1 MSIAPQVGAAIIS
14 GGASLLGG
22 LFGGF
27 SNKTAQDRANETNLK
42 IARETN
48 QNQYQMF
55 QEQNAFNERMY
66 NQMQQYNT
74 PAAQMQRYTDAG
86 INPYIAAGNVQT
98 GNAQSALQSAQP
110 PQLQMAQVAPAFGM
124 GDAIQNSFSQIG
136 NVIAQ
141 YAQNELAMAQAKK
154 TNAEANWVDRLNAA
168 NVLKLNSS
176 SRLDDGQSSLLGL
189 DYKLKSDTLGN
200 YIKLSDLSVA
210 NAEMTNEQ
218 LDVITQSARLDN
230 ALKNIDLGIQSKYG
244 EQMFKANLAKALAE
258 AFATEQGVYQRNRQL
273 SIAQQEANTNSKNAD
288 TNRMNAVTNRQ
299 NANTNAA
306 VGSAQIRG
314 IIAGA
319 IKTAEETSGIKIDN
333 RNKQR
338 IADLTIE
345 GLGLDNAGKANKTY
359 IGTDIRN
366 VMDAGGLEG
375 AGYRTL
381 GRLGWMLQSIS
392 PFGGLFKK

>member
-200 YIKLSDLSVA
+200 YIKLSDLSVI
-210 NAEMTNEQ
+210 NAEKTNEQ

-273 SIAQQEANTNSKNAD
+273 AIAQQEANTNSKNAD

-306 VGSAQIRG
+306 VGSAQIRSL
-314 IIAGA
+314 IAGA
-319 IKTAEETSGIKIDN
+319 IKIAEETSGIKIDN
-333 RNKQR
+333 HNKQL
-338 IADLTIE
+338 IADVTIQ
-345 GLGLDNAGKANKTY
+345 GLDLDNERKMNENWTPSRIRWDKERGNFGG
-359 IGTDIRN
+359 IGERAIDW
-366 VMDAGGLEG
+366 
-375 AGYRTL
+375 L
-381 GRLGWMLQSIS
+381 GNRLGSLI
-392 PFGGLFKK
+392 PIKFK

>member
-1 MSIAPQVGAAIIS
+1 MIAPQVGAAIIS

-22 LFGGF
+22 LFGGL

-98 GNAQSALQSAQP
+98 GNVQSALQSAQP

-189 DYKLKSDTLGN
+189 DYQLKSSTLGN
-200 YIKLSDLSVA
+200 YIRLSDLSVA
-210 NAEMTNEQ
+210 NAEKTNEQ

-306 VGSAQIRG
+306 VGAAQIRSL
-314 IIAGA
+314 IAGA
-319 IKTAEETSGIKIDN
+319 IKTAEETSGIRIDN
-333 RNKQR
+333 SNKQK
-338 IADLTIE
+338 IISLTIE
-345 GLGLDNAGKANKTY
+345 GLGLANDEKANKTY
-359 IGTDIRN
+359 IGSDVRN
-366 VMDAGGLEG
+366 VMDSGGLEG
-375 AGYRTL
+375 AGYRIA
-381 GRLGWMLQSIS
+381 GRLGWILQNVN